1 MTLIILLIG
10 LLVEHFAG
18 VSDDIR
24 RLDWFN
30 QYVHWL
36 ENRLAQ
42 YKIWN
47 GATGIIITLSGPLL
61 IILLIDYVLLSL
73 FMPLSL
79 LFALAIL
86 LYSLGPKYLHPQL
99 DDYIDALEAG
109 DEARAEELA
118 VEFLAK
124 DDTSQQNEQGIL
136 ENIFVQ
142 ANERLFGVLFWFL
155 VLGPFGALF
164 YRLASLLRLE
174 QMEIH
179 GDYPDASR
187 DLYNILNWPTARL
200 LALGNALSGNLVDA
214 FEAWG
219 ENEKNSLQVNE
230 AVIKASG
237 LGALQYRPQSSNAD
251 DTLAEDSGY
260 WFRMVQ
266 GLLNRTLIVWLIVL
280 GLMTL
285 AGWLG

>member
-1 MTLIILLIG
+1 MALIIILIG
-10 LLVEHFAG
+10 LLVEHFVG

-36 ENRLAQ
+36 ENRLTQ
-42 YKIWN
+42 YKVWN
-47 GATGIIITLSGPLL
+47 GAAGVIITLSGPLL

-79 LFALAIL
+79 LFALAVL
-86 LYSLGPKYLHPQL
+86 LYSLGPKYLNPQL
-99 DDYIDALEAG
+99 DDYIHALEAG
-109 DEARAEELA
+109 DEMQADELA
-118 VEFLAK
+118 LEFLNR
-124 DDTSQQNEQGIL
+124 DDTHQRNEQAII
-136 ENIFVQ
+136 ENILIQ
-142 ANERLFGVLFWFL
+142 ANERLFGIIFWL
-155 VLGPFGALF
+155 LILGPFGALL

-174 QMEIH
+174 QLDIH
-179 GDYPDASR
+179 GSYPDASR

-200 LALGNALSGNLVDA
+200 LALGNALSGHLVDA

-219 ENEKNSLQVNE
+219 KNEKNSLQLNE
-230 AVIKASG
+230 VVIKASG